1 MFYQKS
7 NRCSLYNTEVML
19 KRIKKKIA
27 TPWHS
32 TLGRFCLCG
41 FCHWCYF
48 CNEPESTA
56 MTVAVSFFMGCHRTK
71 QVCLDIMGGH
81 IYISCVWTSFFASS
95 PHPPK
100 KYLYFP
106 LRTKNKISQHA
117 KSTFWEWAWLCLEHQ
132 EGRQQSNLSEEMLL
146 LWRFLNRMTNSL
158 GPVVLYIWDSSSYK
172 VKNNY
177 NVYEL
182 NFTCEMSRI

>member
-1 MFYQKS
+1 MFTVQHWKHVEKNKEENS
-7 NRCSLYNTEVML
+7 NPMTFHTWTLLPVWFLSLVL
-19 KRIKKKIA
+19 
-27 TPWHS
+27 
-32 TLGRFCLCG
+32 
-41 FCHWCYF
+41 F
-48 CNEPESTA
+48 CNEPESTV